1 MGFWGLQFYSDGQD
15 GQDLGGEIAEAHDV
29 PGSLMRYNIPNG
41 TLITTHPQAS
51 HPNRA
56 IADDN
61 GGGCIVDFPEDAIP
75 IPEGATT
82 VTIPAGT
89 SLAPTEAG
97 GCGIGFSTIFPPAVP
112 NPQQTDIRVRN
123 NLVAQLSN
131 ASARTYA
138 KSHGHSTA
146 YATGSGFYCGRR
158 LYSWS
163 EFEPGESR
171 PLFLTAARR
180 SLMGWV
186 VAGSNGQQS
195 AQCAGGR
202 SIFRPD
208 NQ

>member
-1 MGFWGLQFYSDGQD
+1 MG
-15 GQDLGGEIAEAHDV
+15 
-29 PGSLMRYNIPNG
+29 YNIPNG
-41 TLITTHPQAS
+41 TLIRTHPQAS

-56 IADDN
+56 IQDN
-61 GGGCIVDFPEDAIP
+61 DGGGCTVGFPAGDIP
-75 IPEGATT
+75 IPDGATT

-89 SLAPTEAG
+89 RLDPTEAG
-97 GCGIGFSTIFPPAVP
+97 GCGIQFSQIFPPAVP
-112 NPQQTDIRVRN
+112 NPQQTHITLRN
-123 NLVAQLSN
+123 NLVVQLSN
-131 ASARTYA
+131 ASTRTYA
-138 KSHGHSTA
+138 QPHGHSTA
-146 YATGSGFYCGRR
+146 YATSSGFYCGRR

-202 SIFRPD
+202 SIFRPV